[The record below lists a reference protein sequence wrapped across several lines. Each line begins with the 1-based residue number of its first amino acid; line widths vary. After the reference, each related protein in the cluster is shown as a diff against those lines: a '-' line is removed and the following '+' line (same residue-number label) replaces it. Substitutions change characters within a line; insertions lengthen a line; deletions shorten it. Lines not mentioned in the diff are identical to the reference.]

1 MEENREIKYKIIPEF
16 NFLYE
21 LGMPTGRKIRTSFSM
36 LLIFLIVNI
45 LVLLKGNILNIANNE
60 VLNKIDIHKYLIIF
74 CIILDII
81 TFIRFIAIVVF
92 QRLQY
97 KHVTYTFYE
106 DMMTYEDD
114 FLNQHKKNI
123 KYKNIKE
130 IEIRRTIW
138 DRILNYGIMVIYT
151 NADNYKNNGLVI
163 YSIRNPKKHYEIIDK
178 LVHMCDNND
187 DKSSNLDIAKNQAC
201 DDVKN
206 QNTKKETNNQDN
218 AKTIANNYNISKEI
232 TTDKI
237 EQDVSE
243 EEFRNSLKNINE

>member
-1 MEENREIKYKIIPEF
+1 MEDSREIKYKIIPEF
-16 NFLYE
+16 NFVYE

-36 LLIFLIVNI
+36 LLIFLIVTI
-45 LVLLKGNILNIANNE
+45 LVLLKGNILDIANNE

-81 TFIRFIAIVVF
+81 TLIRFFVIVVF

-163 YSIRNPKKHYEIIDK
+163 YSIKYPKRHYEIIDR
-178 LVHMCDNND
+178 LVHMHD
-187 DKSSNLDIAKNQAC
+187 DDYSNLDRAKNESG

-206 QNTKKETNNQDN
+206 QNKKKEANNQDN
-218 AKTIANNYNISKEI
+218 AKTIAYNDNISKKI

-237 EQDVSE
+237 EQEVSE